1 MQILAASSY
10 NAAKYLG
17 ATGLEAMKVRGR
29 MQAGMVADITILDP
43 NTVRDNATYA
53 KGTLPTT
60 AIPFVIVNGTVVVK
74 DSEVLKD
81 VHPGQPIRF
90 PVEEKGRFQ
99 PLSLKE
105 WQGKFLVAPARFSGL
120 DGPQH

>member
-1 MQILAASSY
+1 MQIVAASSY

-29 MQAGMVADITILDP
+29 MQVGMVADITILDP

-53 KGTLPTT
+53 KGTPPTT
-60 AIPFVIVNGTVVVK
+60 GIPFVIVNGTVVVK

-81 VHPGQPIRF
+81 VNPGQPIRF
-90 PVEEKGRFQ
+90 PVEDKGRFK
-99 PLSLKE
+99 PLSLQE
-105 WQGKFLVAPARFSGL
+105 WQGKFLVAPMGFGGL
-120 DGPQH
+120 DDPHH